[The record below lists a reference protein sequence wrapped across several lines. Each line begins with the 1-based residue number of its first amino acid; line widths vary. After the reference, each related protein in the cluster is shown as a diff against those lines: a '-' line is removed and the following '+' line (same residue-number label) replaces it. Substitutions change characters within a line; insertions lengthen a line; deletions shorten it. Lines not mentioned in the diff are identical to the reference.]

1 MHFSHSING
10 RYRSLAKLI
19 DDSLSLSVQQNIR
32 NCPGRN
38 MTNMSFS
45 LYLVAYNNR
54 GKQTYSIVFV
64 PQIKNVAPSWISLLS
79 LIHLEALAAGIG
91 NE

>member
-1 MHFSHSING
+1 
-10 RYRSLAKLI
+10 
-19 DDSLSLSVQQNIR
+19 
-32 NCPGRN
+32 

-64 PQIKNVAPSWISLLS
+64 PQIKNVAPSWISLLL
-79 LIHLEALAAGIG
+79 LIHLGALAAGIG